1 MILAGFSRLSTFRAL
16 RHRSYRLYFGG
27 QLFSVV
33 GTWLHLTALMWLTYE
48 VTHQSSWTANVG
60 AARLL
65 PTVFLAPLGGMLA
78 DRFSKR
84 VLLIISQT
92 LLMLLA
98 LVLAV
103 LTATVALK
111 GWHLL
116 MLTLVAGVIHAVD
129 WPARLAFVSEMVE
142 REDLANAVALNSLL
156 FNCARAIG
164 PGLAGLFY
172 AWFGPAFCFLIN
184 ALTFVPLIFALAAMR
199 IPARSEVP
207 PGTVGGRASFRSGLN
222 HLVGRPRLLVLLL
235 FTAAMALFAWPILP
249 LLPALAKQTFH
260 GDESTYGVLL
270 SGLGAGALTAAL
282 AAATIASHIHEVK
295 TRRRDPRIVVLAL
308 GAGLVACSLF
318 FLGSTSN
325 LFAGVAA
332 CFFFGLG
339 MILFLA
345 TSQSITQLS
354 ALDHNRGAVM
364 GVWSMLLSAAQ
375 PAGYYLAGWAADQ
388 SSVTTAL
395 AIQGVGVLASAAL
408 AGWFIRRGFRTRLTP
423 AQAPG

>member
-1 MILAGFSRLSTFRAL
+1 MILSVFRRLSTFRAL

-27 QLFSVV
+27 QLFSVI

-48 VTHQSSWTANVG
+48 ITHQSSWTANVG

-84 VLLIISQT
+84 SLLIITQV
-92 LLMLLA
+92 LLLLLA
-98 LVLAV
+98 LALAV
-103 LTATVALK
+103 LTVTVTLT
-111 GWHLL
+111 GGHLL
-116 MLTLVAGVIHAVD
+116 LLTLLAGIIHAVD

-142 REDLANAVALNSLL
+142 RQDLANAVALNSLL

-164 PGLAGLFY
+164 PALAGLFY
-172 AWFGPAFCFLIN
+172 AWQGPAFCFLLN
-184 ALTFVPLIFALAAMR
+184 ALTFVPLIIALVAMP
-199 IPARSEVP
+199 IPARGEAL
-207 PGTVGGRASFRSGLN
+207 PGTVGGGAFLSGVK
-222 HLVGRPRLLVLLL
+222 HLVGRPRLLALLL
-235 FTAAMALFAWPILP
+235 LTAAMAFFAWPILP

-260 GDESTYGVLL
+260 GDESTYGTLL
-270 SGLGAGALTAAL
+270 SGVGAGALTAAL
-282 AAATIASHIHEVK
+282 AAATIASHIHEERD
-295 TRRRDPRIVVLAL
+295 RRRDPRIVVLAV
-308 GAGLVACSLF
+308 GAGLVACSL
-318 FLGSTSN
+318 LCLACTSN

-332 CFFFGLG
+332 CFLFGLG

-375 PAGYYLAGWAADQ
+375 PAGYYLAGWTADE
-388 SSVTTAL
+388 SSVTTVLAL
-395 AIQGVGVLASAAL
+395 QGVGVVASAVL
-408 AGWFIRRGFRTRLTP
+408 AGLFIRRRVS
-423 AQAPG
+423 